1 MSPPADQNPISFR
14 LYSSHNYIV
23 TSSTYILNMNWVTTI
38 NLFILCLLNVINAV
52 LAGVGPWPFDPN
64 TASDCYSWLQ
74 ARDGEDCISLAARAP
89 IAVSKLVIWNPSLLE
104 DCDNVIP
111 GNGYCIGS
119 GVTAI
124 PTSSSSSRTTTTSSR
139 VTTTT
144 TTTTTTFTG
153 WPTPSS
159 GTAPNCITF
168 AYFRAAD
175 TCETFVARYASTGLT
190 QANLILWNTLLK
202 GDCSGLSDIRGHNI
216 CIAID
221 PTITPTTTTTT
232 SSWPTPSSGTA
243 PNCITFAYFRA
254 ADTCDT
260 FLDRYSSTGLTKA
273 KLILWNTLLQSDCSG
288 LSDIRGHNICI
299 AIDPTMTLTTTSRTS
314 STSASTLSTRTTS
327 ASPTIVTPLPTQP
340 GMIAGCTFF
349 YLIEFGEFC
358 DAVVQNLIE
367 DFPDLTVAKLIYWNP
382 AVGPDCDGIYRGT
395 YICVQGPA
403 PPISSTTTTTRSSS
417 TTTTSSRTTTT
428 SSTSATS
435 TTAFTYPTP
444 SSGTAPNCIKL
455 AYFRSTDTCDT
466 FIARYGPSDGL
477 TKANL
482 ILWNTLLLPDC
493 SGLSDIRLHNV
504 CIAVSATPITTSS
517 RTTTTSSRTTTTTS
531 RTTTTTTATFTRNP
545 TSFPSAST
553 PLCVPTTT
561 TPAPPKVTGGT
572 TLNTAITTAC
582 QQLLGP
588 SGSFYMEV
596 GNPYKT
602 TVLVGGYLT
611 QFLIQIKLGGFAV
624 TQSLCVTQFQSINT
638 KCTSGS
644 PALTPGGCFYTS
656 DANMQCC
663 IFTS

>member
-1 MSPPADQNPISFR
+1 MGFTGEREQAHEP
-14 LYSSHNYIV
+14 
-23 TSSTYILNMNWVTTI
+23 TSRQ
-38 NLFILCLLNVINAV
+38 C
-52 LAGVGPWPFDPN
+52 
-64 TASDCYSWLQ
+64 
-74 ARDGEDCISLAARAP
+74 
-89 IAVSKLVIWNPSLLE
+89 LLE

-124 PTSSSSSRTTTTSSR
+124 PTSSSSSRTTTTSGR

-202 GDCSGLSDIRGHNI
+202 GDCSGLSDIRGHNICIAIDPTITPTTTTTTAFSWPTPSSGTAPNCITFAYFRAADTCDTFVDRYASTGLTKAKLILWNTLLQSDCSGLSDIRGHNI

-299 AIDPTMTLTTTSRTS
+299 AIDPTVTLTTTSRTS

-349 YLIEFGEFC
+349 HLIEFGEFC

-417 TTTTSSRTTTT
+417 TTTTSSRATTT
-428 SSTSATS
+428 SPTSSTS

-504 CIAVSATPITTSS
+504 CIAVSATPITTSP

-561 TPAPPKVTGGT
+561 TPAPPKVTGGA

>member
-1 MSPPADQNPISFR
+1 M
-14 LYSSHNYIV
+14 
-23 TSSTYILNMNWVTTI
+23 TT
-38 NLFILCLLNVINAV
+38 
-52 LAGVGPWPFDPN
+52 
-64 TASDCYSWLQ
+64 
-74 ARDGEDCISLAARAP
+74 
-89 IAVSKLVIWNPSLLE
+89 
-104 DCDNVIP
+104 
-111 GNGYCIGS
+111 
-119 GVTAI
+119 
-124 PTSSSSSRTTTTSSR
+124 
-139 VTTTT
+139 
-144 TTTTTTFTG
+144 
-153 WPTPSS
+153 
-159 GTAPNCITF
+159 
-168 AYFRAAD
+168 
-175 TCETFVARYASTGLT
+175 
-190 QANLILWNTLLK
+190 
-202 GDCSGLSDIRGHNI
+202 
-216 CIAID
+216 
-221 PTITPTTTTTT
+221 
-232 SSWPTPSSGTA
+232 
-243 PNCITFAYFRA
+243 
-254 ADTCDT
+254 
-260 FLDRYSSTGLTKA
+260 
-273 KLILWNTLLQSDCSG
+273 
-288 LSDIRGHNICI
+288 
-299 AIDPTMTLTTTSRTS
+299 TTTSRTS

-349 YLIEFGEFC
+349 HLIEFGEFC

-395 YICVQGPA
+395 YLCVQGPA
-403 PPISSTTTTTRSSS
+403 PPISSPTTTTRSST

-428 SSTSATS
+428 SSTS

-493 SGLSDIRLHNV
+493 SGLGDIRLHNV
-504 CIAVSATPITTSS
+504 CIAVSATSTTTSS
-517 RTTTTSSRTTTTTS
+517 STTTTSSRTTTTTS
-531 RTTTTTTATFTRNP
+531 RTTTTTAVTFTRNP

-561 TPAPPKVTGGT
+561 TPAPPKVTGGA

-611 QFLIQIKLGGFAV
+611 QFLIQIKLGGFSV
-624 TQSLCVTQFQSINT
+624 TQSLCVSQFQSINT